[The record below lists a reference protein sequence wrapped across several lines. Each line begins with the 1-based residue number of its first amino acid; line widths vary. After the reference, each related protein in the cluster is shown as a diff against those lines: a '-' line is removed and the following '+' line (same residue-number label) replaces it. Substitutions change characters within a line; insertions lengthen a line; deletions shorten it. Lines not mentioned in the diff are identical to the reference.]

1 MLAGQCRVGCA
12 SQASSALWPGRG
24 KPSVG
29 CARGP
34 SSVSAQKPVKIK
46 KIIFYFSFGFKLKKF
61 VSKYPELQK

>member
-1 MLAGQCRVGCA
+1 MLAGQCRA

-24 KPSVG
+24 KPSVR

-46 KIIFYFSFGFKLKKF
+46 KKFIFYFSFGFKLKKF
-61 VSKYPELQK
+61 VSKYLELQKL

>member
-1 MLAGQCRVGCA
+1 MLAGQCRV

-24 KPSVG
+24 KPSVR

-46 KIIFYFSFGFKLKKF
+46 KNSFSIFHS
-61 VSKYPELQK
+61 VSNIKNLYLNI